1 MNLQDN
7 KYNKFFLIRE
17 MLETGGIVKQLDIEK
32 ILSYE
37 KEVKKERIFFT
48 GEGSSRIFPAKKVMY
63 EARKKGYKEDF
74 YTDCA
79 TQALEYNLLDSTVFV
94 ASNSGKTKEDLEL
107 IRKLKRQNHD
117 NIISIVANA
126 GTPIMNEAHL
136 SYLLTCG
143 IENAVPATKSVVE
156 QALFYDLLFR
166 KLNNTDLPDFDKLGN
181 LIIQVL
187 EMTISDEIT
196 ETLMNSKIIY
206 FAGRNNGVAEEL
218 ALKANEIARK
228 KSDFLEGTYV
238 FHGVEEVMNTDE
250 VVVIVDPFKDEEEKY
265 KNVLVKGIG
274 LKVVAISTR
283 KTIFPTMIIP
293 EYGDFTNY
301 LEIAAGWN
309 FLVEIGINMGIDMDK
324 TVRARKVGHE
334 F

>member
-1 MNLQDN
+1 
-7 KYNKFFLIRE
+7 
-17 MLETGGIVKQLDIEK
+17 
-32 ILSYE
+32 
-37 KEVKKERIFFT
+37 
-48 GEGSSRIFPAKKVMY
+48 
-63 EARKKGYKEDF
+63 
-74 YTDCA
+74 
-79 TQALEYNLLDSTVFV
+79 
-94 ASNSGKTKEDLEL
+94 
-107 IRKLKRQNHD
+107 
-117 NIISIVANA
+117 
-126 GTPIMNEAHL
+126 MNEAHL

-143 IENAVPATKSVVE
+143 KEKAVPATKSVVE

-166 KLNNTDLPDFDKLGN
+166 KLNNTDLPDFNKLGN

-187 EMTISDEIT
+187 QMPIPDEMT

-250 VVVIVDPFKDEEEKY
+250 VVVIVDPFKEEEEKY

-309 FLVEIGINMGIDMDK
+309 LLVEVGIKMGINMDK